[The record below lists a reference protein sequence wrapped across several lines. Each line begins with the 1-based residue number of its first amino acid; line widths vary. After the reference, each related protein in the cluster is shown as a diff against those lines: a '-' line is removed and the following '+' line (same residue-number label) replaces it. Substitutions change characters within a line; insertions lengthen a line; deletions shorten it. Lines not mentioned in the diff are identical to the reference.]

1 MKFNLNKGKLIP
13 QTLER
18 YQNNKENP
26 MNIKNVLKSVISAT
40 LLATLASCSNGANK
54 SGLTSIDALSI
65 ASDATLTKEQK
76 AEKLA
81 KASEQLLTAQGF
93 AYASDVADLSL
104 QTDSANIRAQFI
116 KAILAP
122 IMAHKGIYKRVK
134 PLSDLDVKA
143 TEEYAKSL
151 AKFEEE
157 TPNSTVKEFLLD
169 GQADIKTESDIQA
182 YLDSISDSF
191 KAIREFAKNNK
202 NSELTFT
209 ASDSLYQAMMNRS
222 QKACEVRQ
230 TGNYQYETNCPDIK
244 NVMEIGL
251 NRADFEAIQQMASG
265 NELYFALVNSYNLT
279 GAIDKALSSQGKTED
294 TQKVIEDLLKNKEF
308 ATLRGGNGFQKVKS
322 MGLDAIAGARWIMKN
337 KNTLCPM
344 GATHPK
350 NRVGMLLN
358 NGLCVEKSNAA
369 EDSKSLSLASD
380 VLMGK
385 VMENVEIGRQ
395 ESWKY
400 VGTAWP
406 NGEYKKIVKEGYIT
420 SVKPVAIFESPIADL
435 RNILPQ
441 TYDKCGKAT
450 SFKDSSLAGV
460 FVKNDL
466 NALLLKTAEC
476 DKK

>member
-1 MKFNLNKGKLIP
+1 MKA
-13 QTLER
+13 
-18 YQNNKENP
+18 
-26 MNIKNVLKSVISAT
+26 KNVLKSVISAT
-40 LLATLASCSNGANK
+40 LLATLTSCSNGASK
-54 SGLTSIDALSI
+54 SGLTSIDASSI
-65 ASDATLTKEQK
+65 ASDATLTKEEK

-104 QTDSANIRAQFI
+104 QTDSTNVRAQFI

-134 PLSDLDVKA
+134 PLADLDVKA

-157 TPNSTVKEFLLD
+157 TPNSTIKEFLLD
-169 GQADIKTESDIQA
+169 GQGDIKNEADVQN

-202 NSELTFT
+202 NSELTFM
-209 ASDSLYQAMMNRS
+209 ASDSLYQAMMNRYKES
-222 QKACEVRQ
+222 CEVVQ
-230 TGNYQYETNCPDIK
+230 TGYYQYETNCPDIK

-251 NRADFEAIQQMASG
+251 NRADFEAIQHMSAG
-265 NELYFALVNSYNLT
+265 YELYFALANSYNLT
-279 GAIDKALSSQGKTED
+279 GAIDKAISSQGKTED
-294 TQKVIEDLLKNKEF
+294 TQKVIEDLLKDKNF

-337 KNTLCPM
+337 QNTLCPM
-344 GATHPK
+344 GKTHPR

-358 NGLCVEKSNAA
+358 NGLCAEKANAV
-369 EDSKSLSLASD
+369 EDSKNLSLASD

-385 VMENVEIGRQ
+385 VMQNVEIGRQ
-395 ESWKY
+395 ESYQY
-400 VGTAWP
+400 VGTWP
-406 NGEYKKIVKEGYIT
+406 NGHYEKVVKQGYIT
-420 SVKPVAIFESPIADL
+420 SVKPVAIFETPIADL
-435 RNILPQ
+435 RDVLPQ
-441 TYDKCGKAT
+441 TYDKCGNIT
-450 SFKDSSLAGV
+450 SIKDASLAGV
-460 FVKNDL
+460 FVNNDVNTYL
-466 NALLLKTAEC
+466 SKSAEC